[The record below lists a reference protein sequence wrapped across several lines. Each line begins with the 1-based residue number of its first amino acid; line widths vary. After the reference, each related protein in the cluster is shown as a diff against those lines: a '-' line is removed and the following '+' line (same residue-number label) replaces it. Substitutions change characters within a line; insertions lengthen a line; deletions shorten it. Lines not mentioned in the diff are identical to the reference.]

1 MGINRTFRELERQTD
16 IYYLVWIAIKNS
28 GQNVAVFGSEFL
40 KTLKEVEVLDSDPLN
55 G

>member
-1 MGINRTFRELERQTD
+1 MGINKCFRDQEKQTD